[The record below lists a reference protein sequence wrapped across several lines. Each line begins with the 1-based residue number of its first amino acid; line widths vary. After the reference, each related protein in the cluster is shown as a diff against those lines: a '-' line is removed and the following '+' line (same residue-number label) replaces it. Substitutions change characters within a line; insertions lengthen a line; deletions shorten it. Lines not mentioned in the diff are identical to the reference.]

1 MIYTKEHIEKLDR
14 TTRLKIIN
22 SVSGIKPANLIG
34 TIGAQGQ
41 TNLAVFSSVVHLGSD
56 PALIGFIARPR
67 TAEVGHTYRNIEENG
82 QYTINHIH
90 PEFVKKAHYTSAKF
104 DVTISEFERCNLSE
118 EFITDFKAPFVKES
132 NFKMGVCFKEALDI
146 KCNGSVLVI
155 GEIEHLILPDTAI
168 VDDDIDLEATN
179 GVGISGL
186 NSYYSLRKIQ
196 KYPYARI
203 NEVPEF

>member
-1 MIYTKEHIEKLDR
+1 
-14 TTRLKIIN
+14 
-22 SVSGIKPANLIG
+22 
-34 TIGAQGQ
+34 
-41 TNLAVFSSVVHLGSD
+41 
-56 PALIGFIARPR
+56 
-67 TAEVGHTYRNIEENG
+67 
-82 QYTINHIH
+82 
-90 PEFVKKAHYTSAKF
+90 
-104 DVTISEFERCNLSE
+104 
-118 EFITDFKAPFVKES
+118 
-132 NFKMGVCFKEALDI
+132 MGVCFKEALDI